1 MQNHIWCWLNFTY
14 SLKERSGTELVISS
28 PGFWNMSR
36 LQMSA
41 YSLMLLTSLM
51 AGWPPHREIEFTY
64 FSSYMP
70 TPVLHIQ
77 IEAQP
82 ENWFC
87 WIKTYLGDLVTF
99 RALVVF
105 TPVLNK
111 IKYSHVCVYVYTWK
125 RERHTHTRVHGFSL
139 WISPC
144 DVHVTWA
151 RHVALSFPQR
161 GFLLPQKY
169 FMLPSISVASASW
182 ILFFDMNKFHGE
194 IVDHSILFRVF
205 RGIR

>member
-1 MQNHIWCWLNFTY
+1 M
-14 SLKERSGTELVISS
+14 SL
-28 PGFWNMSR
+28 
-36 LQMSA
+36 
-41 YSLMLLTSLM
+41 YSLMSLTSLM

-64 FSSYMP
+64 FSFYMP

-77 IEAQP
+77 IESQP

-99 RALVVF
+99 PALVVF

-111 IKYSHVCVYVYTWK
+111 IKYSHVCV
-125 RERHTHTRVHGFSL
+125 RERHTHAHTHTNTRVHGFPL
-139 WISPC
+139 RISPR

-151 RHVALSFPQR
+151 GHVALSFPQR

-182 ILFFDMNKFHGE
+182 ILFFDMNKCHGE
-194 IVDHSILFRVF
+194 IVDHSILFRAF